1 MAKNIIVVYM
11 LLYLVYY
18 LIFRS
23 NEKENDL
30 CISDHCI
37 WKSPINV
44 CFSHFIHFFLYS
56 FIFVTTAFIFST
68 AISIG
73 AGIILM
79 VTITV
84 LRRCYSLS
92 YLNNIFSYQSSL
104 PEKSVVINYIVFS
117 LLRTDR
123 EMSCLWTSREQRK
136 YFLFFETFLHI

>member
-92 YLNNIFSYQSSL
+92 YLN
-104 PEKSVVINYIVFS
+104 IVFS